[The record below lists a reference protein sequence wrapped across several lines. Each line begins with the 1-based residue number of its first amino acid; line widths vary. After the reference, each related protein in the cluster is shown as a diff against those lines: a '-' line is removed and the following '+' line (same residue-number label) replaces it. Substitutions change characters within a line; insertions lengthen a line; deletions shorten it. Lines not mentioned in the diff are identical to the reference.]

1 MDLIEVLNATQN
13 NLRGVSVAIPVGKIT
28 TFTGVSGSGK
38 SSLVFGVL
46 AAESQRQ
53 LNFTYPAYVRN
64 RLPHG
69 GTPQVDHIS
78 GLSTAIIIDQKAIGT
93 NNRSTVGTA
102 TDAAPLLRLIMSRM
116 GKPFVGYSNIFS
128 FNDPAGMCPRCKGLG
143 VAVDVDENELID
155 LDRSINEGAFT
166 FSGYA
171 PGTWYWKWYKRTGL
185 FDADRKLRDYSKEDL
200 DTLLYAEPT
209 PLKNPPPDW
218 YATAKY
224 EGVIHRFRRMYL
236 GNASDTHKKRFAGDL
251 ERIIHQTVC
260 PDCKGARLNPLSL
273 SCRIDGQNIDD
284 LCRMSIN
291 DLRVLVEG
299 WCMPE
304 VAPAVENLT
313 NQLRTLVDLGL
324 GYLQLGR
331 GTTTLSGGEAQRIK
345 MVRHLGSSLTRFTY
359 ILDEPSTG
367 LHPRDVRHLGD
378 ILKRLRDKGN
388 TVLLVEHD
396 PDLIDIA
403 DFVVD
408 MGPGPGAAG
417 GKILFSGPL
426 AELRTACTPTGEYL
440 RAKRDFTSSRI
451 PHGDPV
457 KVRNAR
463 RNNLQGIDVDI
474 PRNVLTALTGVAG
487 SGKSSLIKEILTVMP
502 SALVIDQ
509 SPLRGSTTSTV
520 ATYTGVMERIRDL
533 FARSNGV
540 SRSWF
545 TNASKGACPV
555 CKGRG
560 VIVTELAFLDST
572 EMTCEACNG
581 TGFNETAL
589 GYRFEYQSI
598 ADILT
603 MSVDQAAV
611 FLAGYDKD
619 SAKALDRLRHV
630 GLGYLTIGRST
641 STLSGGERQ
650 RVKLATLL
658 DEDVD
663 VLILDEPTTGLHGM
677 DVTRLLAV
685 ISGLV
690 DRDVTVLMV
699 EHNLD
704 AMLASDWIIDL
715 GPDAGAGGGRVMYAG
730 PASQIIEVEHTF
742 TGDEL
747 RRYVKESPGKSRRG

>member
-1 MDLIEVLNATQN
+1 MDFIEVLNATQN
-13 NLRGVSVAIPVGKIT
+13 NLRGVSVSIPVGKIT
-28 TFTGVSGSGK
+28 AFTGVSGSGK

-116 GKPFVGYSNIFS
+116 GKPFVGYSNVFS

-155 LDRSINEGAFT
+155 LDKSINEGAFR
-166 FSGYA
+166 FAGYA

-200 DTLLYAEPT
+200 DTLLYSEPT
-209 PLKNPPPDW
+209 PLKNPPADW

-224 EGVIHRFRRMYL
+224 EGVIHRFRSMYL
-236 GNASDTHKKRFAGDL
+236 GNASEGHKKRFAEDL
-251 ERIIHQTVC
+251 DRIIHQTLC
-260 PDCKGARLNPLSL
+260 PDCKGARLNQRAL

-284 LCRMSIN
+284 LCRLSIE
-291 DLRVLVEG
+291 DLRVVVEG
-299 WCMPE
+299 WAMPE
-304 VAPAVENLT
+304 VAPAVENLG
-313 NQLRTLVDLGL
+313 NQLSTLVDLGL

-367 LHPRDVRHLGD
+367 LHPRDVRHLGE

-396 PDLIDIA
+396 PDLINIA

-417 GKILFSGPL
+417 GKILFTGSL
-426 AELRTACTPTGEYL
+426 AELKGTSTPTGDYF
-440 RAKRDFTSSRI
+440 RTKREFTSARK
-451 PHGDPV
+451 PQGDPV
-457 KVRNAR
+457 SVRNAR
-463 RNNLQGIDVDI
+463 RNNLQAVSVDI
-474 PRNVLTALTGVAG
+474 PRHVLTALTGVAG
-487 SGKSSLIKEILTVMP
+487 SGKSSLIKEILAVTP
-502 SALVIDQ
+502 SAQLIDQ

-533 FARSNGV
+533 FARANGV

-560 VIVTELAFLDST
+560 AIVTELAFLDST
-572 EMTCEACNG
+572 EMTCEVCHG
-581 TGFNETAL
+581 TGFNAKAL
-589 GYRFEYQSI
+589 GYRFDGQMI
-598 ADILT
+598 ADVLA
-603 MSVDQAAV
+603 MSVDQAV
-611 FLAGYDKD
+611 HFLKNHDQE
-619 SAKALDRLRHV
+619 SAETLERLQHV

-650 RVKLATLL
+650 RVKLAALL

-663 VLILDEPTTGLHGM
+663 ILILDEPTTGLHGS
-677 DVTRLLAV
+677 DVTRLLG
-685 ISGLV
+685 IIKTLV
-690 DRDVTVLMV
+690 ERGVTVLMV

-704 AMLASDWIIDL
+704 AMLAADWIIDL
-715 GPDAGAGGGRVMYAG
+715 GPGAGTQGGKVMYAG
-730 PASQIIEVEHTF
+730 PASQILKAKHTV
-742 TGDEL
+742 TGEEL
-747 RRYVKESPGKSRRG
+747 RRYVEENTGKKLKA

>member
-1 MDLIEVLNATQN
+1 MDFIEVLNATQN
-13 NLRGVSVAIPVGKIT
+13 NLRGVSVSIPVGKIT
-28 TFTGVSGSGK
+28 AFTGVSGSGK

-78 GLSTAIIIDQKAIGT
+78 GLSTAIIIDQKAIGS

-116 GKPFVGYSNIFS
+116 GKPFVGYSNVFS

-143 VAVDVDENELID
+143 VAVDVDETELID
-155 LDRSINEGAFT
+155 LDKSINEGAFR
-166 FSGYA
+166 FAGYA

-200 DTLLYAEPT
+200 ETLLYSEPT
-209 PLKNPPPDW
+209 PLKNPPADW

-224 EGVIHRFRRMYL
+224 EGVIHRFRSMYL
-236 GNASDTHKKRFAGDL
+236 GNASDAHKKRFADDL
-251 ERIIHQTVC
+251 DRIIHQTLC
-260 PDCKGARLNPLSL
+260 PDCKGARLNPRAL
-273 SCRIDGQNIDD
+273 SCRIDGRNIDD
-284 LCRMSIN
+284 LCRLSID
-291 DLRVLVEG
+291 DLRKVVEG
-299 WCMPE
+299 WSMPE
-304 VAPAVENLT
+304 VAPAVENLE

-367 LHPRDVRHLGD
+367 LHPRDVRHLGE

-396 PDLIDIA
+396 PDLINIA
-403 DFVVD
+403 DFVID

-417 GKILFSGPL
+417 GEILFSGSL
-426 AELRTACTPTGEYL
+426 AELKGSSTPTGDYL
-440 RAKRDFTSSRI
+440 RAKREFTSARI
-451 PHGDPV
+451 LEGDPV
-457 KVRNAR
+457 RVRNAR
-463 RNNLQGIDVDI
+463 LNNLQGIDVDI
-474 PRNVLTALTGVAG
+474 PRKVLTALTGVAG
-487 SGKSSLIKEILTVMP
+487 SGKSSLIKEILAVTP
-502 SALVIDQ
+502 SAKLIDQ

-545 TNASKGACPV
+545 TNASKGACSV

-572 EMTCEACNG
+572 EITCEACNG
-581 TGFNETAL
+581 TGFNKTAL
-589 GYRFEYQSI
+589 GYHFEDQNI
-598 ADILT
+598 ADVLG
-603 MSVDQAAV
+603 MSVDQAIL
-611 FLAGYDKD
+611 FLKNHDQD
-619 SAKALDRLRHV
+619 SVKTLERLQHV

-650 RVKLATLL
+650 RVKLAALL

-663 VLILDEPTTGLHGM
+663 ILILDEPTTGLHGT
-677 DVTRLLAV
+677 DVTRLLG
-685 ISGLV
+685 IINKLV
-690 DRDVTVLMV
+690 DRGVTVLMV

-704 AMLASDWIIDL
+704 AMLAADWIIDL
-715 GPDAGAGGGRVMYAG
+715 GPGAGTQGGSVMYAG
-730 PASQIIEVEHTF
+730 PASKIIKAKYTV
-742 TGDEL
+742 TGEEL
-747 RRYVKESPGKSRRG
+747 RRYIKENTGKSA